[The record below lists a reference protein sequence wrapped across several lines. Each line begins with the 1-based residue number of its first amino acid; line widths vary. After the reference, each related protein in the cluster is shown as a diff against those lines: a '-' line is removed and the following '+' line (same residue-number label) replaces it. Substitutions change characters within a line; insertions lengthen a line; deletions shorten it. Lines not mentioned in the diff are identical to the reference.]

1 MFVLSRSPSAVT
13 RTMVN
18 ILFLL
23 KILLEKL
30 SWKLCL
36 MLWANLRHQRSSM
49 KLILRKLLSLAK
61 RISASRLR
69 SLDSLHQQFLGSEM
83 VMRSRS
89 VREFSFPKMQVEE
102 LLLLLRNVLDLML
115 VFTQP
120 RDPMKLVNVK
130 HLALSLSPRLWKSQ
144 SSPLFWDQP
153 RLLKDHQ
160 SNWRVRWLDI
170 LSLRSSGCT
179 MIKNGNLTTTGS
191 SNLSILMELLGLFLR
206 AQLEMIRVPMLP
218 LLTTVRELLAHWPTL
233 LSRHA

>member
-36 MLWANLRHQRSSM
+36 MLWANLRHQRLSM

-102 LLLLLRNVLDLML
+102 LLLSLRNVLDLML
-115 VFTQP
+115 VFT
-120 RDPMKLVNVK
+120 
-130 HLALSLSPRLWKSQ
+130 
-144 SSPLFWDQP
+144 QP

-191 SNLSILMELLGLFLR
+191 SNLSILMELSGLFLR

-218 LLTTVRELLAHWPTL
+218 LLTTARELLAHWPTL